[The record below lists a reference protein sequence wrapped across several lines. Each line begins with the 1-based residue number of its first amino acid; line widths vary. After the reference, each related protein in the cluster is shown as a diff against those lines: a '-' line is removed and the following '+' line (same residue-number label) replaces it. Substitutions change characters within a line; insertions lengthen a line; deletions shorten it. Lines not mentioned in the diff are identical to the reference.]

1 MKKFLLLITTTILLI
16 VTGCKSS
23 KTTTQGNE
31 DNINFVSETIL
42 QETAKAYSTWNT
54 VSTSGR
60 ISISGAASFSTPM
73 QLKMVRNK
81 CIYISIRPILGIE
94 AAKVFINSDSAVVV
108 NKLNKVYTSIDL
120 HDLAHILPIDIN
132 ALQDILLAKV
142 FSLNY
147 GTLSSDNL
155 NKFTIS
161 EDILNN
167 GFLIAPRNKNNK
179 ISYEFLLNKNK
190 QVTALNVYPSAS
202 AKQYSAVYSNH
213 ATTSAGSEA
222 ENINISTTIRDKELS
237 LELYL
242 NSSKT
247 KWDIPVEEAISLNK
261 SYRKVSIMEFLSI
274 LKTL

>member
-108 NKLNKVYTSIDL
+108 NKLNKVYTSIEL

>member
-1 MKKFLLLITTTILLI
+1 MKKFLLLITTTILLT

-23 KTTTQGNE
+23 KTTIQGNE

-42 QETAKAYSTWNT
+42 QETAEAYRTWNS

-60 ISISGAASFSTPM
+60 ISISGVASFSTPM

-108 NKLNKVYTSIDL
+108 NKLNKVYTSIEL

-179 ISYEFLLNKNK
+179 FSYEFLLNKNK

-202 AKQYSAVYSNH
+202 AKQYNAIYSNH
-213 ATTSAGSEA
+213 ATSSAGSEA
-222 ENINISTTIRDKELS
+222 ENINISTTIKDKELS

-247 KWDIPVEEAISLNK
+247 KWDSPVEETISLNK
-261 SYRKVSIMEFLSI
+261 SYRKVSIIEFLSI

>member
-73 QLKMVRNK
+73 QLKMVKNK

-108 NKLNKVYTSIDL
+108 NKLNKVYTSIEL
-120 HDLAHILPIDIN
+120 HDFAHILPIDIN

-167 GFLIAPRNKNNK
+167 GFLIAPRNKSNK
-179 ISYEFLLNKNK
+179 FSYEFLLNKNK

-202 AKQYSAVYSNH
+202 TKQYSAVYSNH

-222 ENINISTTIRDKELS
+222 ENINISTTIKDKELS

-247 KWDIPVEEAISLNK
+247 KWDSPVEETISLNK

>member
-16 VTGCKSS
+16 ATGCKSS

-108 NKLNKVYTSIDL
+108 NKLNKVYISIEL

-179 ISYEFLLNKNK
+179 FSYEFLLNKNK

>member
-16 VTGCKSS
+16 ATGCKSS

-108 NKLNKVYTSIDL
+108 NKLNKVYTSIEL

>member
-179 ISYEFLLNKNK
+179 FSYEFLLNKNK

-202 AKQYSAVYSNH
+202 AKKYSAVYSNH

>member
-1 MKKFLLLITTTILLI
+1 MKKFLLLITTTILLT

-23 KTTTQGNE
+23 KTTIQGNE

-42 QETAKAYSTWNT
+42 QETAEAYRTWNS

-60 ISISGAASFSTPM
+60 ISISGVASFSTPM
-73 QLKMVRNK
+73 QLKMIRNK

-108 NKLNKVYTSIDL
+108 NKLNKVYTSIEL

-179 ISYEFLLNKNK
+179 FSYEFLLNKNK

-202 AKQYSAVYSNH
+202 AKQYNAIYSNH
-213 ATTSAGSEA
+213 ATSSAGSEA
-222 ENINISTTIRDKELS
+222 ENINISTTIKDKELS

-247 KWDIPVEEAISLNK
+247 KWDSPVEETISLNK
-261 SYRKVSIMEFLSI
+261 SYRKVSIIEFLSI